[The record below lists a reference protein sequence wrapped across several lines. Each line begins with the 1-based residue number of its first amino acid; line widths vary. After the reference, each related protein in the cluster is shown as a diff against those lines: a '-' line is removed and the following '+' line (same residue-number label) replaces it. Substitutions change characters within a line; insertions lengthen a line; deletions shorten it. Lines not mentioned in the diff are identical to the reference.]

1 MRVLYRDFFDQT
13 LVVAEVT
20 NTTYFPDEEVLQFS
34 GDVEFGI
41 SADKATAEKLVR
53 SLYLEGKVD
62 VSGYDPC
69 DVDELFDEEFDED
82 DEDFEDLEFDEDDE
96 DGFRFLLPDENK
108 NGFGLPKTIRFPKKS
123 E

>member
-13 LVVAEVT
+13 LVVAEVN
-20 NTTYFPDEEVLQFS
+20 NTTYFPDEEVLHFS

-69 DVDELFDEEFDED
+69 DVDELLDEEFEDD
-82 DEDFEDLEFDEDDE
+82 DEDFEDLDFDEEE
-96 DGFRFLLPDENK
+96 DVLRFILPDEEK
-108 NGFGLPKTIRFPKKS
+108 NSFGLPKTIRFPKKS